1 MRSPIHPVLAWIAAV
16 LSFSATLAQK
26 PVENAYVLRPD
37 RVFDGREMHDGWV
50 VAVQRDRITSAGPE
64 DRVEIP
70 ARARTIDLPG
80 MTLMP
85 GMIEGHTHLFL
96 HPYDEAN
103 WNDQVLRESQAY
115 RVARATQHARATLE
129 AGFTTAR
136 DLGTEGAGYADA
148 GLKRAIDEGLVP
160 GPRLLISSKAI
171 VATGAYGPK
180 GFAPPVDPPLGA
192 EPADA
197 GELVRVVRDQIGH
210 GADFIKVYADYR
222 WGPDGEARP
231 TFSLEELETIVETAR
246 SSGRPTVA
254 HAATPEGMR
263 RATLA
268 GVETIEHGDGGT
280 AEVFELMAEH
290 GVALCPTIAAG
301 EAILGYR
308 GWRKGIDEAP
318 DRVIQKRA
326 SLDAARVAGVTIC
339 MGGDAGVFDHGDNGW
354 EMELMVEYGMAP
366 LDVLRA
372 ATQVNAELFH
382 LDDRVGSIKAGLF
395 ADLVGVNGNPAEDI
409 SDARSVWFV
418 MKNGEIVLDERPAP

>member
-1 MRSPIHPVLAWIAAV
+1 MRFSLHPALALTLAV
-16 LSFSATLAQK
+16 LSFSAAAGQES
-26 PVENAYVLRPD
+26 VYVLRPD

-50 VAVQRDRITSAGPE
+50 VAVHGDRITAVGPE
-64 DRVEIP
+64 DQVEIP
-70 ARARTIDLPG
+70 ARSHTIDLVG
-80 MTLMP
+80 MTLLP

-96 HPYDEAN
+96 HPYDETS

-115 RVARATQHARATLE
+115 RVVRATRHARATLE

-197 GELVRVVRDQIGH
+197 GDLVRVVRDQIGH

-231 TFSLEELETIVETAR
+231 TFSLEELELIVETAR

-254 HAATPEGMR
+254 HAATAEGMR

-280 AEVFELMAEH
+280 PEVFALMAER

-301 EAILGYR
+301 EAVLGYG
-308 GWRKGIDEAP
+308 GWIKGSGEAP
-318 DRVIQKRA
+318 DRVVQKKA
-326 SLDAARVAGVTIC
+326 SLDAARAAGVTIC

-354 EMELMVEYGMAP
+354 EMELMVEYGMTP
-366 LDVLRA
+366 LEVLRA
-372 ATQVNAELFH
+372 ATRVNAELFH
-382 LDDRVGSIKAGLF
+382 LDDRVGSIKPGLL
-395 ADLVGVNGNPAEDI
+395 ADLVVVKGNPAEDI
-409 SDARSVWFV
+409 SAARAVRLV
-418 MKNGEIVLDERPAP
+418 MKNGEIVFDERPAP

>member
-1 MRSPIHPVLAWIAAV
+1 MRHPVHAALTLTLAV
-16 LSFSATLAQK
+16 LAFSATAAQD
-26 PVENAYVLRPD
+26 PGSDVEGAYVLRPD

-50 VAVQRDRITSAGPE
+50 VTVQRDRIVAAGPTN
-64 DRVEIP
+64 RVELP
-70 ARARTIDLPG
+70 VDAHSIDLVG

-96 HPYDEAN
+96 HPYDETS
-103 WNDQVLRESQAY
+103 WNDQVLRESVAY

-148 GLKRAIDEGLVP
+148 GLKRAIDEGVIP

-171 VATGAYGPK
+171 VATGAYGPR

-192 EPADA
+192 EAADA

-222 WGPDGEARP
+222 WGPAGEARP
-231 TFSLEELETIVETAR
+231 TFSIEELELIVETAR

-254 HAATPEGMR
+254 HASTAEGMR

-280 AEVFELMAEH
+280 PEVFALMADH

-308 GWRKGIDEAP
+308 GWTKGSDETP
-318 DRVIQKRA
+318 DRVVQKKA
-326 SLDAARVAGVTIC
+326 SLDAARKAGVTIC

-354 EMELMVEYGMAP
+354 EMELMAEYGMTP

-372 ATQVNAELFH
+372 ATRVNAELFH
-382 LDDRVGSIKAGLF
+382 LGDRLGSIEPGLL
-395 ADLVGVNGNPAEDI
+395 ADLVAVEGNPAEDI
-409 SDARSVWFV
+409 SAARAVRFV
-418 MKNGEIVLDERPAP
+418 MKNGEVVLTDP